1 MIDIVG
7 GTYYEIC
14 HDPLYEDLFGSGLRG
29 AIALSGKGFD
39 ITYHSSIGKD
49 LEEQFHYKS
58 SLYKFISDVQFQEKS
73 VVFEYYHP
81 LSKPI
86 PYNLPIDNFKL
97 PTIKGKYILYYGMIE
112 CNCSVN
118 GEYVV
123 YDPQNHVGFKET
135 NSKAKHLAL
144 ILNKN
149 EAMLLSENISDDL
162 IQVGKH
168 LLRSECADVVVI
180 KNGAKGAMVFFEDEF
195 TVIPIFESMLVWPIG
210 SGDIFSAVFAWK
222 WMIEKLTPH
231 ESALYASKYTADY
244 CNSKNIPLL
253 DEPKEFN
260 SISFSKRKKI
270 YLAGPFFTIAER
282 FLVNDIYSILEGFDI
297 DVFSPYHDVG
307 MSSSSDDN
315 NVLVKKDIENLE
327 DCDVVLAIL
336 SGNDPGTIFEIGY
349 AKALGKKVVILYE
362 NYKESDL
369 FMFEGTDCELT
380 SDLSTAIYKSTW

>member
-7 GTYYEIC
+7 GTYYEVC
-14 HDPLYEDLFGSGLRG
+14 HEPQYEDLFGSGLRG
-29 AIALSGKGFD
+29 AVALSEKG
-39 ITYHSSIGKD
+39 ITINYHSSIGRELKG
-49 LEEQFHYKS
+49 QFNYKT
-58 SLYKFISDVQFQEKS
+58 SLYGIKGHMEVQEES
-73 VVFEYYHP
+73 VVFDYYHP
-81 LSKPI
+81 LSKPT

-97 PTIKGKYILYYGMIE
+97 PPLKAKNILYYGMIE
-112 CNCSVN
+112 CDCSVD

-149 EAMLLSENISDDL
+149 EAMLLSDNISDNL
-162 IQVGKH
+162 TIVGKH
-168 LLRSECADVVVI
+168 LLKTEGAEVVVI
-180 KNGAKGAMVFFEDEF
+180 KNGAKGATVFFEDKC
-195 TVIPIFESMLVWPIG
+195 TVIPIFESESVWPIG

-222 WMIEKLTPH
+222 WIIEKLSPH

-244 CNSKNIPLL
+244 CNSKNIPLST
-253 DEPKEFN
+253 EPREFD
-260 SISFSKRKKI
+260 SIAPTGRKKI

-282 FLVNDIYSILEGFDI
+282 FLINEIHSVLEGFDV
-297 DVFSPYHDVG
+297 DVFSPYHDAG
-307 MSSSSDDN
+307 ISINRDDN
-315 NVLVKKDIENLE
+315 NELLKKDIENLE

-349 AKALGKKVVILYE
+349 AKALGKRVIIFCE

-369 FMFEGTDCELT
+369 FMFEGTNCEFT
-380 SDLSTAIYKSTW
+380 SDLPTAIYKSTW